1 MGSKGSKPRKPHD
14 HLPKVGSPKEVAW
27 ERETR
32 KREVF
37 GSLPVWLVF
46 AALALVLAGLLFI
59 TL

>member
-37 GSLPVWLVF
+37 GSLPIWLVLGF
-46 AALALVLAGLLFI
+46 LVLVLVGLLAI